1 MKYMNSWHLLQN
13 EEVLRE
19 LSTDMYKGLSSEEA
33 KRRRHRNGENS
44 IWHIKHT
51 SAKDVA
57 VATLFDLAT
66 LLLVIS
72 AVTAAFLDKSYE
84 AGAIV
89 FVLVIAAL
97 LRTVAYIR
105 ADRILEAVAKEKI
118 PVSSVIRDGKIKILS
133 AGEIVVGDVIFL
145 EEGDTVPCDGRVVS
159 GEDSVVS
166 EKGITENKSPVHKF
180 NTVIKTEAESGEV
193 PCEFRSNMLFAGS
206 VVLSGAVRIV
216 ATACG
221 EDALV
226 SMKHGGI
233 KIDPTDK
240 IPVVEKLKN
249 RSRTTSLVMLACVM
263 VLTALSMFVGGGSL
277 PDVFLGTMAM
287 AAAAMSEFL
296 MTIGYI
302 IVAVAIRDA
311 AVNTRH
317 DGQRSRA
324 VFRDPSK
331 VEGVA
336 DPDVMIFCGS
346 SYFRSGRAEL
356 LAYRDK
362 HGYTNCMDDLYSKRP
377 RPEELLTYALS
388 ASAGEMMG
396 MSAGGDRRRM
406 SEMASIVVR
415 AADAYTRKSGRPLK
429 YSYSPIEH
437 SSSSRENS
445 DGLDTSTILLDGS
458 IWAVSCGAIDSV
470 MKCCSTYETENG
482 TPPIDRDFEMSVYTE
497 AAKLEL
503 SGARVI
509 AVAKRC
515 SSYTKL
521 DKPAL
526 VTQYMTFVGFFAVSQ
541 EQENEADMN
550 AHDAVEYLR
559 FRGIRPILFT
569 ETPDADLYYLHKLGL
584 FNKKTK
590 QIKYGDLDRFNYDT
604 LDENGMIVSFAE
616 LENAYLSS
624 AYVRSVK
631 NINRGLKNAAEEDFE
646 DSAKPKLS
654 VVGMDVGDSGALAR
668 ASTGFAVVRSKY
680 RNVPESLLKNAA
692 AVIDTSDKRC
702 ENGFGGIIGIT
713 RAVKA
718 ACRMLRNIEAAKR
731 YLTMSQCAR
740 LVAMLAAILFDIPLL
755 GAVFILLWGLILDF
769 AAVLVM
775 SFDRSDGGK
784 PSSPRVK
791 ATLLSVIGGVLWG
804 AVTAAVIPLAEYV
817 TKLVG
822 QTPLTD
828 GQMMSILVA
837 SVFFAGVVVSAEVVS
852 PSSLFSK
859 RKLNMAQFL
868 FSCTAIVVALLIMFT
883 SMSAAVNGEILSWQA
898 AFAVIPAILALAGFE
913 IIKLIN
919 KKRSST
925 HKT

>member
-1 MKYMNSWHLLQN
+1 MKYKNSWHLLQN
-13 EEVLRE
+13 EDVLRE
-19 LSTDMYKGLSSEEA
+19 LSTDMYKGLTGDEA
-33 KRRRHRNGENS
+33 KRRRHRTGENS

-72 AVTAAFLDKSYE
+72 AVSAAFLDKRYE

-89 FVLVIAAL
+89 FVLVVAAL

-118 PVSSVIRDGKIKILS
+118 PVSSVIRDGRIKILT
-133 AGEIVVGDVIFL
+133 AGEIVVGDIIFL

-180 NTVIKTEAESGEV
+180 NTVIKTDAESGEV

-206 VVLSGAVRIV
+206 VVLSGAVRMV

-221 EDALV
+221 GDALV

-233 KIDPTDK
+233 NIDPTDK

-249 RSRTTSLVMLACVM
+249 RSRTISLVMLACVM
-263 VLTALSMFVGGGSL
+263 ILTALSMFMGESL

-287 AAAAMSEFL
+287 AAAAMGEFL

-311 AVNTRH
+311 ATNTGR

-331 VEGVA
+331 IEDVA
-336 DPDVMIFCGS
+336 DPDVMVFCGS
-346 SYFRSGRAEL
+346 SFFRSGRAEL

-362 HGYTNCMDDLYSKRP
+362 HGYTNCMDDLYDKRP
-377 RPEELLTYALS
+377 HPEELLTYALS

-396 MSAGGDRRRM
+396 MSTGGDRRRM
-406 SEMASIVVR
+406 SDMASIVVR
-415 AADAYTRKSGRPLK
+415 AADAYTRKSGHPLR

-458 IWAVSCGAIDSV
+458 VWAVSCGAIDSV
-470 MKCCSTYETENG
+470 MKCCSTYESEEG
-482 TPPIDRDFEMSVYTE
+482 TPPIDREFETAVYTE

-526 VTQYMTFVGFFAVSQ
+526 VTQYMTFVGFFAVAQ
-541 EQENEADMN
+541 EQENESDIN

-559 FRGIRPILFT
+559 SRGVRPVLFT
-569 ETPDADLYYLHKLGL
+569 ETPDSDLYYLHRLGM

-590 QIKYGDLDRFNYDT
+590 QVKYGDLDKFNYDT
-604 LDENGMIVSFAE
+604 LDENGMIVSFAQ

-624 AYVRSVK
+624 AYVRAVK
-631 NINRGLKNAAEEDFE
+631 HITRGLKKAAEEDYS
-646 DSAKPKLS
+646 DAPKPKIS
-654 VVGMDVGDSGALAR
+654 VVGMDVGDSGALSR
-668 ASTGFAVVRSKY
+668 ASTGYAVVRSKY

-713 RAVKA
+713 RSVKA

-731 YLTMSQCAR
+731 YLTVSQCAR
-740 LVAMLAAILFDIPLL
+740 LAIMLAAILFDIPMLS
-755 GAVFILLWGLILDF
+755 AVFILLWGLIFDF

-775 SFDRSDGGK
+775 SFERSDGGK
-784 PSSPRVK
+784 PRAARGK
-791 ATLLSVIGGVLWG
+791 AALLSVAGGILWG
-804 AVTAAVIPLAEYV
+804 AVTSATIPLTGYV
-817 TKLVG
+817 MKLIG
-822 QTPLTD
+822 D
-828 GQMMSILVA
+828 GAMSGGQMMSLLTA
-837 SVFFAGVVVSAEVVS
+837 SVFISGVIVSAELINPVG
-852 PSSLFSK
+852 LLSK
-859 RKLNMAQFL
+859 HKINMAQFL
-868 FSCTAIVVALLIMFT
+868 FSFAAVIIALLIMFT
-883 SMSAAVNGEILSWQA
+883 GVCSAVGGEIVAWQA
-898 AFAVIPAILALAGFE
+898 VFALIPAILAFGAFE
-913 IIKLIN
+913 MVKLIQ
-919 KKRSST
+919 KR
-925 HKT
+925 KQ